1 MEKYILPK
9 DLPFITLIIYRS
21 RFIVIINKST
31 GVYPQTVFQ
40 SDKSHRHTHTHSHIS
55 PVLKKKWRHY
65 RAAICATFIP
75 KQAAKSAENDWV
87 IHKD

>member
-9 DLPFITLIIYRS
+9 DFPFFTLIIYRS

-40 SDKSHRHTHTHSHIS
+40 SDKACHTGTRTHAHT
-55 PVLKKKWRHY
+55 LTY
-65 RAAICATFIP
+65 
-75 KQAAKSAENDWV
+75 KSSIEEEMTSL
-87 IHKD
+87 